1 MSSILSAERCLSGG
15 KWLQLGLIVLA
26 LAFLGSSRQLLLV
39 NINSHLSFLYY
50 EKEVSYVVDS
60 MEFIKQY
67 SYQSLM
73 WGKWYITIAYT
84 LVYLLCTIL
93 VLKILSFDKGYVK
106 LTLLLFGCVVVL
118 SGILYG
124 GLNLFGEPSLG
135 YRLARFCMGLV
146 QSPIPLMVL
155 VPAYMLA
162 ERK

>member
-1 MSSILSAERCLSGG
+1 MSSILGAKRSLAG
-15 KWLQLGLIVLA
+15 KQWIQLGLLVLA

-39 NINSHLSFLYY
+39 NINSQLAFLYY

-67 SYQSLM
+67 SYESLM
-73 WGKWYITIAYT
+73 WGKWFITITYT
-84 LVYLLCTIL
+84 LLYLLCTVL

-106 LTLLLFGCVVVL
+106 LTILMFGGVVVL
-118 SGILYG
+118 SALLYG

-135 YRLARFCMGLV
+135 YRLARFSMGLI